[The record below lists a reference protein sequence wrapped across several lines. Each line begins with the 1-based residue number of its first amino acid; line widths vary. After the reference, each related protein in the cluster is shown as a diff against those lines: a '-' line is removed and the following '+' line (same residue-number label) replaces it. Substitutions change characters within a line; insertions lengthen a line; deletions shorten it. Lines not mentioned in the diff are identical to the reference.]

1 MIQDGYE
8 VNLGDPFISFGVI
21 ESKCEQVSKDKD
33 ALISK
38 RKSEL
43 LVLLGVWES
52 QAHGEGAA
60 EMMIEEIQL
69 ALICTQ
75 RRI

>member
-1 MIQDGYE
+1 MIQDGYY
-8 VNLGDPFISFGVI
+8 VNLGDPFISFRVF

-43 LVLLGVWES
+43 LVCTRSLGKPNTWGRGSGDDDWGNSIGFNMYTE
-52 QAHGEGAA
+52 A
-60 EMMIEEIQL
+60 
-69 ALICTQ
+69 
-75 RRI
+75 